1 MKALIKKSCR
11 GAALAVASPF
21 ALLAHVGKR
30 AGSSGMY
37 LGCAQFLSLLP
48 GAVGGYIRS
57 AYYRLTLPR
66 FGKNSEVCMGAVIT
80 KMETRVGDWCGIGPF
95 TTIGLAELEDK
106 AVVAGGCSIL
116 SGGRMHN
123 FSDPNKGALES
134 SGGIYKRVRIG
145 EKSFVGDR
153 SVVMADIGRQT
164 IVGAGSVVAKEIGD
178 LVVAV
183 GNPARVIKK
192 REEAVD

>member
-21 ALLAHVGKR
+21 ALLAHIGKK

-37 LGCAQFLSLLP
+37 LGGAQFMSLLP
-48 GAVGGYIRS
+48 GGMGEYIRG
-57 AYYRLTLPR
+57 AYYRLTLPV
-66 FGKNSEVCMGAVIT
+66 FGKHTQICMGAVIT
-80 KMETRVGDWCGIGPF
+80 KMETSVGDWCGIGPF
-95 TTIGLAELEDK
+95 TTVGLAEIEDK

-116 SGGRMHN
+116 SGGRMHD
-123 FSDPNKGALES
+123 FSDPDKGALES
-134 SGGIYKRVRIG
+134 VGGVYKKVRIG

-192 REEAVD
+192 REEAAD